1 MTTAFLRPPISTLFA
16 AALAGVALAGCTT
29 LRETQPAHTATEEL
43 LVSHAAEIAAGRL
56 AGTLPARGTA
66 YVDATNFKGENTA
79 YALAAVRAALIARG
93 LTLVGK
99 PEVSRITVEVRAG
112 ALSIDQRDVVFG
124 LPAGYLPIPGTLS
137 AFPIPEISLYSENL
151 RRGVAEFAAVAYDTR
166 TRAPLAAVGP
176 TGGERDLRQRRFLTL
191 FTFGSR
197 LERAGEIDGGA
208 TARGGPAGGR

>member
-1 MTTAFLRPPISTLFA
+1 MTFVALRTPARTLLAVTLA
-16 AALAGVALAGCTT
+16 ATALAGCAT

-56 AGTLPARGTA
+56 AGALPARGTA
-66 YVDATNFKGENTA
+66 YVDATNFKGETA
-79 YALAAVRAALIARG
+79 PYALAAVRAALIARG
-93 LTLVGK
+93 LTLVGR
-99 PEVSRITVEVRAG
+99 PEASRITVEVRAG

-166 TRAPLAAVGP
+166 TRAPIAAVGP

-197 LERAGEIDGGA
+197 LERAGEVDGRA
-208 TARGGPAGGR
+208 ARGG